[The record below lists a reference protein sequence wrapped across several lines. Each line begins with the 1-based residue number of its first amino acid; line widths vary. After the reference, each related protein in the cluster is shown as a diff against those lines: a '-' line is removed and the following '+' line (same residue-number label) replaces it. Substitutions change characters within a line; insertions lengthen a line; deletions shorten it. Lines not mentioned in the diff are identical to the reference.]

1 MKHQIALVGGQLLPI
16 YVGIKE
22 FSPDKIH
29 FIVSKESIE
38 SLTNLKPMISS
49 IFQSDYR
56 CNAFDFYEIK
66 SVCEKIIEKI
76 NPEDTITFNLTGGTK
91 IMVLAC
97 QAIIHEKGLNGF
109 YINQDDSFL
118 VLPSYERKSISTEIS
133 AKEFFDIS
141 GHSTYNYKTI
151 NDFTEADV
159 KTAEKIKNFANN
171 DSRYKLVIGT
181 FRRKYFNKNDSL
193 PSKGVELI
201 NNNLKVIWD
210 QTSINIEFNNKNI
223 LILNSKIV
231 QDLLFKAVWWE
242 LMVAKEIAKTKNYKE
257 LFLSFE
263 LTFKFDKQV
272 SKNEIDILINTGK
285 KLIFIECK
293 SGLVKQEDINKMKIV
308 KQTYGGVIAKSI
320 LVCLEMP
327 SQTIIEKC
335 KELDIALFYSN
346 AFGRIVSPLS
356 NLPKF
361 INEFIK
367 SDSLN

>member
-38 SLTNLKPMISS
+38 SLNNLMPMVTCISHNE
-49 IFQSDYR
+49 YR

-66 SVCEKIIEKI
+66 TVCEKIIQKI
-76 NPEDTITFNLTGGTK
+76 NPEDSITFNLTGGTK

-109 YINQDDSFL
+109 YINQDDTFL
-118 VLPSYERKSISTEIS
+118 VLPTYERKNINYELST
-133 AKEFFDIS
+133 KEFFDIS

-151 NDFTEADV
+151 NDFTDEDI
-159 KTAEKIKNFANN
+159 KSAEKIKNFANN
-171 DSRYKLVIGT
+171 DSRYKLIIGA
-181 FRRKYFNKNDSL
+181 FRRKYFNKSDSFL
-193 PSKGVELI
+193 SKGTELI

-210 QTSINIEFNNKNI
+210 QTSVNIEYNNKNI
-223 LILNSKIV
+223 LRVNSKIV
-231 QDLLFKAVWWE
+231 HDLLFKAVWWE
-242 LMVAKEIAKTKNYKE
+242 LIVAKEITNAKNYKE
-257 LFLSFE
+257 LFLGFE
-263 LTFKFDKQV
+263 LTFKSDKLV
-272 SKNEIDILINTGK
+272 TKNEIDILINTGK

-320 LVCLEMP
+320 LVCRELP
-327 SQTIIEKC
+327 SQSIIEKC
-335 KELDIALFYSN
+335 KELDIELFYSFALN
-346 AFGRIVSPLS
+346 KEVNPLNKLS
-356 NLPKF
+356 RV
-361 INEFIK
+361 INEIERK
-367 SDSLN
+367 SSI